1 MSEEILNQNESATNA
16 MTVTESMKSD
26 LLCAAKWA
34 KFLCIVGCVGVAI
47 MLIASLGMIVIG
59 GLLTKVFP
67 NMPFG
72 TALGFLYLIIAAL
85 YIYPL
90 MKGFQFA
97 NATKVAC
104 LYNDQYQLAR
114 GVTGLKD
121 LIKFTGILTIVV
133 ISICV
138 IVIVFAILFA
148 AIGIA
153 AMQH

>member
-47 MLIASLGMIVIG
+47 MVIASLGMIVIG
-59 GLLTKVFP
+59 GLVSKALP
-67 NMPFG
+67 DMPFG
-72 TALGFLYLIIAAL
+72 PALGFLYLIIAAL

-97 NATKVAC
+97 NATKAAC

-121 LIKFTGILTIVV
+121 LIKFTGRLTIVV

-138 IVIVFAILFA
+138 IIIVFTILFA

>member
-34 KFLCIVGCVGVAI
+34 KFMCIVGCVGVAI

-59 GLLTKVFP
+59 GLLTKALP

-72 TALGFLYLIIAAL
+72 PALGFLYLIIAAL

-97 NATKVAC
+97 NATKAAC
-104 LYNDQYQLAR
+104 LYNDQFQLAR

-121 LIKFTGILTIVV
+121 VIKFTGILTIVV
-133 ISICV
+133 LSIY
-138 IVIVFAILFA
+138 AIILIFGVLFA
-148 AIGIA
+148 GIA
-153 AMQH
+153 AASMH

>member
-1 MSEEILNQNESATNA
+1 
-16 MTVTESMKSD
+16 MKSD

-72 TALGFLYLIIAAL
+72 PALGFLYLIIAAL

-97 NATKVAC
+97 NATKAAC

-121 LIKFTGILTIVV
+121 VIKFTGILTIVV
-133 ISICV
+133 LSIY
-138 IVIVFAILFA
+138 AIILIFGALFA
-148 AIGIA
+148 GIA
-153 AMQH
+153 AASMH

>member
-34 KFLCIVGCVGVAI
+34 KFLCIVGCVGVAL
-47 MLIASLGMIVIG
+47 MLLEAVAMMAFGAMAAKLI
-59 GLLTKVFP
+59 P
-67 NMPFG
+67 DMPFG
-72 TALGFLYLIIAAL
+72 AAMGVLYLIIAAL

-97 NATKVAC
+97 NATKAAC

-133 ISICV
+133 LSIY
-138 IVIVFAILFA
+138 AIILIFGVLFA
-148 AIGIA
+148 GIA
-153 AMQH
+153 AASMH

>member
-16 MTVTESMKSD
+16 MTVTESMKSE

-72 TALGFLYLIIAAL
+72 PALGFLYLIIAAL

-97 NATKVAC
+97 NATKAAC
-104 LYNDQYQLAR
+104 LYNDQYQLTR

-133 ISICV
+133 LSIY
-138 IVIVFAILFA
+138 AIILIFGVLFA
-148 AIGIA
+148 GIA
-153 AMQH
+153 AASMH

>member
-47 MLIASLGMIVIG
+47 MLIASLGMILIG
-59 GLLTKVFP
+59 GLVSKALP
-67 NMPFG
+67 DMPFG
-72 TALGFLYLIIAAL
+72 PALGFLYLIIAAL

-97 NATKVAC
+97 NATKAAC
-104 LYNDQYQLAR
+104 LYNDQYQLAS

-121 LIKFTGILTIVV
+121 VIKFTGILSIVV

>member
-47 MLIASLGMIVIG
+47 MLIASLGMILIG
-59 GLLTKVFP
+59 GLVSKALP
-67 NMPFG
+67 DMPFG
-72 TALGFLYLIIAAL
+72 PALGFLYLIIAAL

-97 NATKVAC
+97 NATKAAC
-104 LYNDQYQLAR
+104 LYNDHYQLAR

-133 ISICV
+133 LSIY
-138 IVIVFAILFA
+138 AIILIFGVLFA
-148 AIGIA
+148 GIA
-153 AMQH
+153 AASMH

>member
-34 KFLCIVGCVGVAI
+34 KFLCIVGCVGVAL
-47 MLIASLGMIVIG
+47 MLLEAVAMMAFGAIAAKLM
-59 GLLTKVFP
+59 P
-67 NMPFG
+67 DMPFG
-72 TALGFLYLIIAAL
+72 AAMGVLYLIIAAL

-97 NATKVAC
+97 NATKAAC

-133 ISICV
+133 LSIY
-138 IVIVFAILFA
+138 AIILIFGVLFA
-148 AIGIA
+148 GIA
-153 AMQH
+153 AASMH

>member
-34 KFLCIVGCVGVAI
+34 KFLCIVGCVGVAL
-47 MLIASLGMIVIG
+47 MLLEAVAMMAFGAMAAKLM
-59 GLLTKVFP
+59 P
-67 NMPFG
+67 DMPFG
-72 TALGFLYLIIAAL
+72 AAMGVLYLIIAAL

-97 NATKVAC
+97 NATKAAC

-133 ISICV
+133 LSIY
-138 IVIVFAILFA
+138 AIILIFGVLFA
-148 AIGIA
+148 GRA
-153 AMQH
+153 AASMH

>member
-59 GLLTKVFP
+59 GLLTKALP
-67 NMPFG
+67 DMPFG
-72 TALGFLYLIIAAL
+72 PALGFLYLIIAAL

-97 NATKVAC
+97 NATKAAC

>member
-1 MSEEILNQNESATNA
+1 

-59 GLLTKVFP
+59 GLLTKALP
-67 NMPFG
+67 DMPFG
-72 TALGFLYLIIAAL
+72 PALGFLYLIIAAL

-121 LIKFTGILTIVV
+121 LIKFTGILSIVV

>member
-47 MLIASLGMIVIG
+47 MLIASLGMILIG
-59 GLLTKVFP
+59 GFLTKVFP

-72 TALGFLYLIIAAL
+72 PALGFLYLIIAAL

-104 LYNDQYQLAR
+104 LYNDQFQLAR

-133 ISICV
+133 LSIY
-138 IVIVFAILFA
+138 AIILIFGVLFA
-148 AIGIA
+148 GIA
-153 AMQH
+153 AASMH

>member
-16 MTVTESMKSD
+16 MSVTESMKSE

-47 MLIASLGMIVIG
+47 MLIASLGMILIG
-59 GLLTKVFP
+59 GLVSKALP
-67 NMPFG
+67 DMPFG
-72 TALGFLYLIIAAL
+72 PALGFLYLIIAAL

-97 NATKVAC
+97 NATKAAC

>member
-16 MTVTESMKSD
+16 MSVTESMKSE

-47 MLIASLGMIVIG
+47 MLIASLGMILIG
-59 GLLTKVFP
+59 GLVSKALP
-67 NMPFG
+67 DMPFG
-72 TALGFLYLIIAAL
+72 PALGFLYLIIAAL

>member
-47 MLIASLGMIVIG
+47 MVIASLGMIVIG
-59 GLLTKVFP
+59 GLVSKALP
-67 NMPFG
+67 DMPFG
-72 TALGFLYLIIAAL
+72 PALGFLYLVIAAL

-97 NATKVAC
+97 NATKAAC

>member
-1 MSEEILNQNESATNA
+1 
-16 MTVTESMKSD
+16 
-26 LLCAAKWA
+26 
-34 KFLCIVGCVGVAI
+34 
-47 MLIASLGMIVIG
+47 
-59 GLLTKVFP
+59 
-67 NMPFG
+67 
-72 TALGFLYLIIAAL
+72 
-85 YIYPL
+85 

-138 IVIVFAILFA
+138 IVIVFTILFA

-153 AMQH
+153 AMLH

>member
-47 MLIASLGMIVIG
+47 MVIASLGMIVIG
-59 GLLTKVFP
+59 GLVSKALP
-67 NMPFG
+67 DMPFG
-72 TALGFLYLIIAAL
+72 PALGFLYLVIAAL

-97 NATKVAC
+97 NATKAAC

-138 IVIVFAILFA
+138 IVIVFTILFA

>member
-34 KFLCIVGCVGVAI
+34 KFLCIVGCVGVAL
-47 MLIASLGMIVIG
+47 MLLEAVAMMAFGAMA
-59 GLLTKVFP
+59 TKLMP
-67 NMPFG
+67 DMPFG
-72 TALGFLYLIIAAL
+72 AAMGVLYLIIAAL

-104 LYNDQYQLAR
+104 LYNDQFQLAR

-138 IVIVFAILFA
+138 IVIVFTILFA

>member
-1 MSEEILNQNESATNA
+1 MSEEILNQKESATNA
-16 MTVTESMKSD
+16 MNVTESMKSD

-47 MLIASLGMIVIG
+47 MLIASLGMILIG
-59 GLLTKVFP
+59 GLVSKALP
-67 NMPFG
+67 DMPFG
-72 TALGFLYLIIAAL
+72 PALGFLYLIIAAL

-97 NATKVAC
+97 NATKAAC

>member
-16 MTVTESMKSD
+16 MTVTESMKYD

-59 GLLTKVFP
+59 GLLTKALP
-67 NMPFG
+67 DMPFG
-72 TALGFLYLIIAAL
+72 PALGFLYLIIAAL

-97 NATKVAC
+97 NATKAAC

-133 ISICV
+133 LSIY
-138 IVIVFAILFA
+138 AIILIFGVLFA
-148 AIGIA
+148 GIA
-153 AMQH
+153 AASMH

>member
-16 MTVTESMKSD
+16 LTVTESMKYD

-67 NMPFG
+67 DMPFG
-72 TALGFLYLIIAAL
+72 PALGFLYLIIAAL

-97 NATKVAC
+97 NATKAAC

-133 ISICV
+133 LSIY
-138 IVIVFAILFA
+138 AIILIFGVLFA
-148 AIGIA
+148 GIA
-153 AMQH
+153 AASMH

>member
-59 GLLTKVFP
+59 GLLTKALP
-67 NMPFG
+67 DMPFG
-72 TALGFLYLIIAAL
+72 PALGFLYLIIAAL

-133 ISICV
+133 LSIY
-138 IVIVFAILFA
+138 AIILIFGVLFA
-148 AIGIA
+148 GIA
-153 AMQH
+153 AASMH

>member
-47 MLIASLGMIVIG
+47 MLIASLGMILIG
-59 GLLTKVFP
+59 GLVSKALP
-67 NMPFG
+67 DMPFG
-72 TALGFLYLIIAAL
+72 PALGFLYLIIAAL

>member
-47 MLIASLGMIVIG
+47 MLIASLGMILIG
-59 GLLTKVFP
+59 GLVSKALP
-67 NMPFG
+67 DMPFG
-72 TALGFLYLIIAAL
+72 PALGFLYLIIAAL

-97 NATKVAC
+97 NATKAAC
-104 LYNDQYQLAR
+104 LCNDQYQLAR

-133 ISICV
+133 LSIY
-138 IVIVFAILFA
+138 AIILIFGVLFA
-148 AIGIA
+148 GIA
-153 AMQH
+153 AASMH

>member
-16 MTVTESMKSD
+16 MNVTESMKSD

-47 MLIASLGMIVIG
+47 MLIASLGMILIG
-59 GLLTKVFP
+59 GLVSKALP
-67 NMPFG
+67 DMLFG
-72 TALGFLYLIIAAL
+72 PALGFLYLIIAAL

-121 LIKFTGILTIVV
+121 LIKFTGILTIV
-133 ISICV
+133 ILSIY
-138 IVIVFAILFA
+138 AIILIFGVLFA
-148 AIGIA
+148 GIA
-153 AMQH
+153 AASMH

>member
-16 MTVTESMKSD
+16 MTVTESMQSD

-72 TALGFLYLIIAAL
+72 PALGFLYLIIAAL

-97 NATKVAC
+97 NATKAAC

-121 LIKFTGILTIVV
+121 VIKFTGILTIVV
-133 ISICV
+133 LSIY
-138 IVIVFAILFA
+138 AIILIFGVLFA
-148 AIGIA
+148 GIA
-153 AMQH
+153 AASMH

>member
-47 MLIASLGMIVIG
+47 MLIASLGMILIG
-59 GLLTKVFP
+59 GLVSKALP
-67 NMPFG
+67 DMPFG
-72 TALGFLYLIIAAL
+72 PALGFLYLIIAAL

-97 NATKVAC
+97 NATKAAC

>member
-72 TALGFLYLIIAAL
+72 PALGFLYLIIAAL

-97 NATKVAC
+97 NATKTAC

-121 LIKFTGILTIVV
+121 VIKFTGILTIVV
-133 ISICV
+133 LSIY
-138 IVIVFAILFA
+138 AIILIFGVLFA
-148 AIGIA
+148 GIA
-153 AMQH
+153 AASMH

>member
-34 KFLCIVGCVGVAI
+34 KFLCIVGCIGVAL

-72 TALGFLYLIIAAL
+72 PALGFLSLIIAAL

-97 NATKVAC
+97 NATKAAC

-133 ISICV
+133 LSIY
-138 IVIVFAILFA
+138 AIILIFGVLFA
-148 AIGIA
+148 GIA
-153 AMQH
+153 AASMH

>member
-72 TALGFLYLIIAAL
+72 PALGFLYLIIAAL

-97 NATKVAC
+97 NATKAAC

-121 LIKFTGILTIVV
+121 VIKFTGILTIVV
-133 ISICV
+133 LSIY
-138 IVIVFAILFA
+138 AIILIFGVLFA
-148 AIGIA
+148 GIA
-153 AMQH
+153 AASMH

>member
-59 GLLTKVFP
+59 GFLTKVFP

-72 TALGFLYLIIAAL
+72 PALGFLYLIIAAL

-97 NATKVAC
+97 NATKAAC

-121 LIKFTGILTIVV
+121 VIKFTGILTIVV
-133 ISICV
+133 LSIY
-138 IVIVFAILFA
+138 AIILIFGVLFA
-148 AIGIA
+148 GIA
-153 AMQH
+153 AASMH